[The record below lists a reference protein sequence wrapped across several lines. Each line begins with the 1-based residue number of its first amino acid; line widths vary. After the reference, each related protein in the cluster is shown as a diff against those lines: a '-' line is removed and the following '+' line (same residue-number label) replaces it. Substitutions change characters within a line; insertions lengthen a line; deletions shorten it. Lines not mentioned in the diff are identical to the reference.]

1 MDRRAVGVLDTG
13 VGGLTAVREMRALMP
28 GEDIVFFADTARVP
42 YGGRSAE
49 EITAFSR
56 ENAARL
62 AACGVKALL
71 VACGTIT
78 STCLD
83 AVAEAARVPVCG
95 VIAPAAAEAA
105 ATSRSG
111 SIGVLCTA
119 ATARTDAFGR
129 EIRALRAD
137 AAVCTHGTG
146 ELVPFIEAGRIG
158 PGDAEVSRAVDAA
171 LLPLR
176 GLDMDT
182 LVLGCTHF
190 PLLEGIFAEKLPGVA
205 LINSGAAGAR
215 GLGRELAG
223 RGLLSGRTAGGS
235 LRCLVTGDTELFGR
249 NAELFLAG
257 GGFTIEK
264 A

>member
-105 ATSRSG
+105 A
-111 SIGVLCTA
+111 
-119 ATARTDAFGR
+119 
-129 EIRALRAD
+129 
-137 AAVCTHGTG
+137 AV
-146 ELVPFIEAGRIG
+146 A
-158 PGDAEVSRAVDAA
+158 
-171 LLPLR
+171 
-176 GLDMDT
+176 
-182 LVLGCTHF
+182 
-190 PLLEGIFAEKLPGVA
+190 
-205 LINSGAAGAR
+205 
-215 GLGRELAG
+215 
-223 RGLLSGRTAGGS
+223 
-235 LRCLVTGDTELFGR
+235 
-249 NAELFLAG
+249 
-257 GGFTIEK
+257 
-264 A
+264 